1 MARPLH
7 APDEGGTTRR
17 LLFSLLNVFQSFQ
30 SSLNVFVASHFSSQ
44 LHVFIQSIS
53 THTIQHNASQS
64 RCRRSQEVW
73 PRQLSGEFI
82 HSQDNSSGLVVNILF
97 QDMITDAIVNV
108 CEF

>member
-1 MARPLH
+1 MAHPLH
-7 APDEGGTTRR
+7 APDQDSSTRR
-17 LLFSLLNVFQSFQ
+17 LLSSLLIVFQSLH
-30 SSLNVFVASHFSSQ
+30 SYSNVFVASQLPSQ
-44 LHVFIQSIS
+44 LPVFIQSIS
-53 THTIQHNASQS
+53 THTTYHNASQS

-82 HSQDNSSGLVVNILF
+82 LEIFLLDWSLTIKF